1 MAVEQLTLNNGLRAA
16 LFRMPYLRS
25 VSIGVWVKAG
35 SILESPAENGLS
47 HFMEHMAFKGTEKR
61 TARQIAQEMDAMGG
75 QLNAA
80 TSKVC
85 TYYYARAIDEDLPLA
100 ADILSD
106 IVIYPS
112 LDADEM
118 NRERSVILEEISM
131 VADSPEDV
139 VYDAVSQAMFGT
151 QSLGQTILG
160 PAEQIEKYTPDDIR
174 AYRQKHYGPKNAV
187 IALAGNVDAEQA
199 RQLLEEKFGA
209 WEGSAG
215 EDFPVET
222 PNQPPQVVSV
232 DKDTEQVHICLDY
245 VGKELGC
252 DSLYSIAI
260 LNSILGGGMSSRL
273 FQRIREELGMAYSV
287 YTTPSFYPH
296 CGDFCIYAATNPKH
310 VSKVLDEIDSEI
322 DKLLKNGVTEQEFAQ
337 AKAQLRRGS
346 ILSLESASTR
356 MNAMGGNLL
365 LLGKTIELEETLA
378 RVEAVSREDVMDIAG
393 QILRTPRS
401 VAFVGRNAGKY
412 EKLVKG

>member
-1 MAVEQLTLNNGLRAA
+1 MAVEQLTLSNGLRAA

-35 SILESPAENGLS
+35 SILEASGENGLS

-61 TARQIAQEMDAMGG
+61 TARQIAQEMDAIGG

-80 TSKVC
+80 TSKLC
-85 TYYYARAIDEDLPLA
+85 TYYYARVIDEDLPLA

-106 IVIYPS
+106 IVIHPS

-118 NRERSVILEEISM
+118 NRERSVILEEIAM

-151 QSLGQTILG
+151 QTLGQTILG
-160 PAEQIEKYTPDDIR
+160 PSEQIARYTPKDIR
-174 AYRQKHYGPKNAV
+174 AYRSKHYGPKNAV
-187 IALAGNVDAEQA
+187 LALAGNVEAEQA
-199 RQLLEEKFGA
+199 RQLLEETFGA
-209 WEGSAG
+209 WTGSDG
-215 EDFPVET
+215 EEFPTET
-222 PNQPPQVVSV
+222 PNRPPQVISV
-232 DKDTEQVHICLDY
+232 DKDTEQVHICLGY
-245 VGKELGC
+245 VGRELGC

-296 CGDFCIYAATNPKH
+296 CGDFCIYAASNPKH
-310 VSKVLDEIDSEI
+310 IQRVLGEIDAEI

-346 ILSLESASTR
+346 ILSLESANTR
-356 MNAMGGNLL
+356 MNSMGGNLL

-378 RVEAVSREDVMDIAG
+378 SVEAVTRDDVMETAR

-401 VAFVGRNAGKY
+401 VSFVGRNAEKY
-412 EKLVKG
+412 KKFVKE

>member
-35 SILESPAENGLS
+35 SIFESPAENGLS

-61 TARQIAQEMDAMGG
+61 TSRQIAQEMDAMGG

-106 IVIYPS
+106 IVIHPS

-187 IALAGNVDAEQA
+187 IALAGNVNVEQA
-199 RQLLEEKFGA
+199 RQLL
-209 WEGSAG
+209 
-215 EDFPVET
+215 
-222 PNQPPQVVSV
+222 
-232 DKDTEQVHICLDY
+232 
-245 VGKELGC
+245 
-252 DSLYSIAI
+252 
-260 LNSILGGGMSSRL
+260 
-273 FQRIREELGMAYSV
+273 
-287 YTTPSFYPH
+287 
-296 CGDFCIYAATNPKH
+296 
-310 VSKVLDEIDSEI
+310 
-322 DKLLKNGVTEQEFAQ
+322 
-337 AKAQLRRGS
+337 
-346 ILSLESASTR
+346 
-356 MNAMGGNLL
+356 
-365 LLGKTIELEETLA
+365 
-378 RVEAVSREDVMDIAG
+378 
-393 QILRTPRS
+393 
-401 VAFVGRNAGKY
+401 
-412 EKLVKG
+412 